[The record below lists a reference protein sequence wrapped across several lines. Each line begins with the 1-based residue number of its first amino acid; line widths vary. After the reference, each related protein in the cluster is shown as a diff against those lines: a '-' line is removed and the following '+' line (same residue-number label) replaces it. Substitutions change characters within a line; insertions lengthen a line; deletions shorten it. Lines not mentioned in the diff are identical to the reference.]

1 MEDTKVFETIESYGS
16 MGLDLKIVP
25 HRGPMKLNLE
35 LAVGGKKFVDG
46 TDITDPAEDGED
58 AAGIITYGLAHVT
71 DAAKNPE
78 LLLAL
83 RGVNSNSEVLS
94 IYADSLPMLLPL
106 HQERS
111 TGCSTRSRMVIS
123 TNLSVAWS

>member
-1 MEDTKVFETIESYGS
+1 MEDTKVFETIDHTEVWGWIEDRSAPWA
-16 MGLDLKIVP
+16 DE
-25 HRGPMKLNLE
+25 LNLE

-78 LLLAL
+78 LLLCPA
-83 RGVNSNSEVLS
+83 RCE
-94 IYADSLPMLLPL
+94 
-106 HQERS
+106 Q
-111 TGCSTRSRMVIS
+111 
-123 TNLSVAWS
+123 

>member
-1 MEDTKVFETIESYGS
+1 MGILESIDFETIDHTEVWGWIEDRSAPWA
-16 MGLDLKIVP
+16 DE
-25 HRGPMKLNLE
+25 LNLE

-83 RGVNSNSEVLS
+83 RGVNSNSEV
-94 IYADSLPMLLPL
+94 PL
-106 HQERS
+106 YLRGQFTNASATS
-111 TGCSTRSRMVIS
+111 TFNS
-123 TNLSVAWS
+123 TNAQVRRNHHP

>member
-1 MEDTKVFETIESYGS
+1 M
-16 MGLDLKIVP
+16 
-25 HRGPMKLNLE
+25 NLE

-83 RGVNSNSEVLS
+83 RGVNMRLVHTF
-94 IYADSLPMLLPL
+94 SLPGNLFTCSLGRLLEFSADVTVKSLIL
-106 HQERS
+106 HKKSPKTLTKRS
-111 TGCSTRSRMVIS
+111 CTARS
-123 TNLSVAWS
+123 